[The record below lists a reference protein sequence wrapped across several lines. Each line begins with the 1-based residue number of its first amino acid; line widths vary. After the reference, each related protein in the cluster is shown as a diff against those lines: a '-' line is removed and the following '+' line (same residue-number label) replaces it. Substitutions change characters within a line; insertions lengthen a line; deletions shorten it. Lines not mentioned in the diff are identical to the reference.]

1 MTYTPSDIQLPY
13 DGIIEYYPHLFSKTV
28 SDEYF
33 EILANEIHWEHDKI
47 MMFGKEIITKRK
59 VGWYGLKPYEYTYS
73 KNTKVALPYT
83 EVLNDLSKVV
93 QGISDTTFNSCLLNY
108 YHNGEEGMSYHTDNE
123 KELKPRG
130 TIASLSFGATRKF
143 SFKHKVSK
151 ERIDLQLEN
160 GTLLLMKGEIQE
172 HWMHALPKTKKVN
185 TPRINLT
192 FRTIID

>member
-13 DGIIEYYPHLFSKTV
+13 DGIIAYYPHLFSKTV

-47 MMFGKEIITKRK
+47 RMFGKEIITKRK

-93 QGISDTTFNSCLLNY
+93 QGISGTTFNSCLLNY

-143 SFKHKVSK
+143 SFKHKASK

-160 GTLLLMKGEIQE
+160 GALLLMKGEIQE